1 MIEALCSRGLNM
13 KGESC
18 QMGSYSNLVNCS
30 IGAIFF
36 QRIYDAK
43 QIVEILSVAVCQS
56 LLSMREL
63 LTNR

>member
-1 MIEALCSRGLNM
+1 M